1 MGACVKLR
9 LRKMENELIFVY
21 NADSGIMNAVKDY
34 FHKVISP
41 KTYECSLC
49 TLTYDILGMKSEWK
63 KAIKETGI
71 KTIFLHK
78 DELAERY
85 SLSFELP
92 VVLLKK
98 GDKIRVLISAE
109 QMNKIRSLNELIEI
123 VNKTIKKEFL
133 R

>member
-1 MGACVKLR
+1 
-9 LRKMENELIFVY
+9 MENELIFVY
-21 NADSGIMNAVKDY
+21 NADSGMINAIKDY

-49 TLTYDILGMKSEWK
+49 TLTYDMLGMKSEWK
-63 KAIKETGI
+63 KAIEKTGI
-71 KTIFLHK
+71 KTTFLHK

-98 GDKIRVLISAE
+98 GDKIVVLISAE
-109 QMNKIRSLNELIEI
+109 QISKTKNLNELIEVI
-123 VNKTIKKEFL
+123 NKKIKTEL
-133 R
+133 SI

>member
-1 MGACVKLR
+1 
-9 LRKMENELIFVY
+9 MENELIFVY
-21 NADSGIMNAVKDY
+21 NADSGMINAIKDY

-49 TLTYDILGMKSEWK
+49 TLTYDMLSMKSEWK
-63 KAIKETGI
+63 KAIEKTGI
-71 KTIFLHK
+71 KTTFLHK

-98 GDKIRVLISAE
+98 GDKIVVLISAE
-109 QMNKIRSLNELIEI
+109 QISKTKNLNE
-123 VNKTIKKEFL
+123 
-133 R
+133 